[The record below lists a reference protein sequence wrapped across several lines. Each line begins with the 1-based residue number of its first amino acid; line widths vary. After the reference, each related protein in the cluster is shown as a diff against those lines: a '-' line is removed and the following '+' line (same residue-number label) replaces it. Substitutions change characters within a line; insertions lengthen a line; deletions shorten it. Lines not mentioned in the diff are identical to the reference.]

1 MTSDTQHSEKVD
13 MVIED
18 GKFVELTY
26 KVLDKKTQ
34 EVLSEVEFPL
44 GYIHGIGE
52 ILAPEVMAELAG
64 QVQGDV
70 IELPINCDKIYG
82 PRDESLVFTDHVDNV
97 PEDYRKVGT
106 TVTMENE
113 KGEPKD
119 FIVTR
124 VDENSV
130 TVDGNNPMCGR
141 EVIFILQVVTVR
153 EPTDEEAAAGGP
165 IEDETILDMPNTQKI
180 H

>member
-1 MTSDTQHSEKVD
+1 MA

-26 KVLDKKTQ
+26 KVIDKKTKD
-34 EVLSEVEFPL
+34 VLSEVEFPL
-44 GYIHGIGE
+44 GYIHGISE
-52 ILAPEVMAELAG
+52 ILSPEVTAELVG

-70 IELPINCDKIYG
+70 IELPINCDEIYG
-82 PRDESLVFTDHVDNV
+82 PRDESLVFTDHIGNV
-97 PEDYRKVGT
+97 PEEYRKVGT

-113 KGEPKD
+113 QGEPKD
-119 FIVTR
+119 FVVIR
-124 VDENSV
+124 VDEKSV

-141 EVIFILQVVTVR
+141 AVIFILQVITVR
-153 EPTDEEAAAGGP
+153 EPTDEEAAAGGS
-165 IEDETILDMPNTQKI
+165 IDADGVLDMPNTRKI

>member
-1 MTSDTQHSEKVD
+1 MSK

-26 KVLDKKTQ
+26 QVIDKKTKD
-34 EVLSEVEFPL
+34 VLSEVEFPL
-44 GYIHGIGE
+44 GYIQGIS
-52 ILAPEVMAELAG
+52 EVLSSEVTAELVG
-64 QVQGDV
+64 QEQGDV
-70 IELPINCDKIYG
+70 IELPINCDEIYG
-82 PRDESLVFTDHVDNV
+82 PRDESLVFTDHIDNV
-97 PEDYRKVGT
+97 PEEYRKIGM

-113 KGEPKD
+113 AGEPKD

-165 IEDETILDMPNTQKI
+165 IEDTPVLDMPNIQKI